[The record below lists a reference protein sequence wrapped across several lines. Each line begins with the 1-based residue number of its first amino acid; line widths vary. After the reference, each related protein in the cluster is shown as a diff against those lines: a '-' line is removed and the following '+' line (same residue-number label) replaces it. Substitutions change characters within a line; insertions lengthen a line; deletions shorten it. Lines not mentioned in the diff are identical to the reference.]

1 MWFSS
6 VGAKMPFFVNKFL
19 FYKNKFR
26 NNGNYA
32 GGSLVASVDPIYI
45 VTYYIN
51 WITVILPTFPLYTL
65 YLLHCTYFRRYLSN
79 RCALVSLFRK
89 YILDGEQSKIWNLFE
104 TRTAFLHAERVLS
117 YHLVWEPWFVLS
129 LVMSFH
135 VHNLETGNLSTR
147 VSDPGWNWPDPG

>member
-51 WITVILPTFPLYTL
+51 WITVILPTFWTYSISFIYTVFVAL
-65 YLLHCTYFRRYLSN
+65 YLF
-79 RCALVSLFRK
+79 
-89 YILDGEQSKIWNLFE
+89 
-104 TRTAFLHAERVLS
+104 
-117 YHLVWEPWFVLS
+117 
-129 LVMSFH
+129 
-135 VHNLETGNLSTR
+135 
-147 VSDPGWNWPDPG
+147 